1 MYTVGHDAVTVHPM
15 EIQQT
20 RELDLTPDYAIDEID
35 RISNEF
41 EDIVRR
47 LTATTEGDEREAVN
61 LMLAHA
67 LTCASNR
74 YDLCLPTTMK
84 VVRMVAERMLGRAKV
99 VGTRH

>member
-1 MYTVGHDAVTVHPM
+1 VNTV

-20 RELDLTPDYAIDEID
+20 RENPTHDYTIDEMD

-47 LTATTEGDEREAVN
+47 LTTTTGGDERGAVD

-67 LTCASNR
+67 LTCAPNH
-74 YDLCLPTTMK
+74 YDSCVPTTMK
-84 VVRMVAERMLGRAKV
+84 VVSMVAQRLLGRANA